1 MGDHFSNV
9 VVGVKIVIAEAV
21 SGIFAEVHTHIADGR
36 VYLLFK
42 CAGAG
47 VLLIAAR
54 PIRVEHLI
62 AFNHRLRPLSFVFD
76 MLKPCG
82 FFLVIADFQ
91 ASVILAV
98 HADTSTAGI

>member
-9 VVGVKIVIAEAV
+9 VIQVKIIVTETV
-21 SGIFAEVHTHIADGR
+21 CGIFAEVHTHIADRR
-36 VYLLFK
+36 VYILFK
-42 CAGAG
+42 RAGASILL
-47 VLLIAAR
+47 VLTR
-54 PIRVEHLI
+54 PIRIENLI

-82 FFLVIADFQ
+82 FFLVITDFQ